1 MPSETVNFN
10 SVHLIGR
17 FGEAERTFFL
27 TSYTFFFWV
36 LNAFWLE
43 IEMWLH
49 AQELELKNIFLILLL
64 NAVHCTKLFYF
75 YWCSVFVQCLLQWST
90 VLDSDDN
97 NNSELLII
105 TGTANSFSL
114 QFSYRH
120 SVQLG
125 RSISLSMRNFSFSCK
140 TLFFN
145 LSEFKRKLKLKKKSN
160 LFVQKEVHKLQLR
173 ITNSPWEWSLVI
185 KEEDWKLG

>member
-17 FGEAERTFFL
+17 FGEAERTLFL
-27 TSYTFFFWV
+27 MSYTFFLSFECFLTWNRNVAMCSRAWV
-36 LNAFWLE
+36 K
-43 IEMWLH
+43 
-49 AQELELKNIFLILLL
+49 KNIFLILLL
-64 NAVHCTKLFYF
+64 NAVHCTELFYF

-97 NNSELLII
+97 NNSELPII

-145 LSEFKRKLKLKKKSN
+145 LSEFKRKLKLKKIKS
-160 LFVQKEVHKLQLR
+160 LCSKG
-173 ITNSPWEWSLVI
+173 SA
-185 KEEDWKLG
+185 